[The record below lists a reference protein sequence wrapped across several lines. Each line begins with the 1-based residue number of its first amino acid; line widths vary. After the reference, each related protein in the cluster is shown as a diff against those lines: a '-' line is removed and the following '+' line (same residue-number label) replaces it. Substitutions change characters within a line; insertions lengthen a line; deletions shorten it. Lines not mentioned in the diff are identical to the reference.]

1 MKLKITI
8 TGVKVHGV
16 GYRVMFVNK
25 ALSLGVSNF
34 NIFNNIIEDNQAVI
48 VIIEGEPDVI
58 EEFRAYVNTVKPDEA
73 EADNISFEE
82 YRNTVPP
89 IERVMQS
96 FQMEH
101 WGKGIRILLKMLDK
115 QDSMLDKQDSMLDKQ
130 DSMLDKQDSTI
141 SILKSVKEDTSLI
154 PDIAKNTSMIPDIA
168 KNTSMIPDIAKNT
181 SQISMIVENT
191 SQIPD
196 IKGDTSG
203 IKNNT
208 REIGD
213 SFHGKYEEM
222 SREISQMKVTL
233 SRIEAKVF
241 G

>member
-115 QDSMLDKQDSMLDKQ
+115 QDSMLDKQDS
-130 DSMLDKQDSTI
+130 TI